1 MASNMDTTGTS
12 TVGGKKSS
20 TRILKTLKETAAE
33 QYSKAVNSLS
43 GDRADSFDLI
53 TTASNDLGKLSVH
66 THAAVIRSFDPDFL
80 SARRVRVSGAM
91 LAEPSA

>member
-1 MASNMDTTGTS
+1 MASNMDTS
-12 TVGGKKSS
+12 TVGGKKCS
-20 TRILKTLKETAAE
+20 TRNLKTLKETAAE

-53 TTASNDLGKLSVH
+53 TTASNDLGKLGVH
-66 THAAVIRSFDPDFL
+66 THADARSIK
-80 SARRVRVSGAM
+80 RRVRVSGAM